1 MSETRV
7 TYTLNK
13 AVAVING
20 RADAILRARFDMT
33 YSQFVFLMRLG
44 DDQRSQAEMAALLDV
59 SPAAVSKRVG
69 WFVDR
74 GLVTTSHNRGNA
86 RKVML
91 SLTARG
97 RMQVRRAADE
107 LEAAFIT
114 AFEGIDGVDLD
125 ALNTTLATVITHLT
139 DRPE

>member
-1 MSETRV
+1 MSESRV
-7 TYTLNK
+7 TYTLNR
-13 AVAVING
+13 AAAVING
-20 RADAILRARFDMT
+20 RADSILRARFDMT

-44 DDQRSQAEMAALLDV
+44 DDQRSQAELAALLDV

-69 WFVDR
+69 WFADR
-74 GLVTTSHNRGNA
+74 GLVKTSQDRDNA

-97 RMQVRRAADE
+97 RTQVRRAADE

-125 ALNTTLATVITHLT
+125 ALNTTLAAVITHLT